1 MSYRAFY
8 LFSEDHTFNENA
20 GAMAM
25 GDLLFPM
32 FFNNYAHKKQ
42 KMLFKMPHMANFLF
56 LNRGF
61 NNRIPTGVLT
71 FVRDG
76 KY

>member
-32 FFNNYAHKKQ
+32 FFNNYAHKNK
-42 KMLFKMPHMANFLF
+42 KCFLKCLTWPFLF

-61 NNRIPTGVLT
+61 NTEIPTGVLT
-71 FVRDG
+71 FIRDG